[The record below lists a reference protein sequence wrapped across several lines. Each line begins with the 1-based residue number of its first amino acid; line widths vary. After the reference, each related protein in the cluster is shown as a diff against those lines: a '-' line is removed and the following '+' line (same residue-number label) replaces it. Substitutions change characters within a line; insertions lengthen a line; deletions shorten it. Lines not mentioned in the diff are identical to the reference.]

1 MKRIIKSLCK
11 RLSGDPPIFEDVQ
24 DTKDWGYPEI
34 LQAGKQGKKK
44 TKSYRNFSYQAL
56 FKKKVEKAGQS
67 MIRREREV
75 GYFLFPFNV
84 VTFPQK
90 SSIEISGMQLAM

>member
-44 TKSYRNFSYQAL
+44 TKSYRNFSYKRYS
-56 FKKKVEKAGQS
+56 KKKSGKSWSKHDKE
-67 MIRREREV
+67 RERSR
-75 GYFLFPFNV
+75 LLSFPF
-84 VTFPQK
+84 
-90 SSIEISGMQLAM
+90 